1 MSEASP
7 RRKPQVLVADD
18 EETLRTL
25 LRYNISKL
33 GYEVIVAEDGRQA
46 IDLMTEDIAACLLD
60 LKMPVLDG
68 LAALESI
75 KRTYPEVPVVMISA
89 HGQVKDAVEAIRRG
103 ALDYVTKPFD
113 LDELLAIVRQA
124 VTVGRGLKEGARLHQ
139 AVSTSRPEGEFGGTS
154 DAASRLRGQ
163 VEKIASL
170 GSTVLITGESGTG
183 KSLLAR
189 VIHYSG
195 ARAKG
200 PFISVS
206 CPSLPRELLESEMFG
221 HERGAFTG
229 ALQRRIGRAEMAE
242 GGTLFLDEVGDL
254 PLSLQPKLLTFLQDR
269 VFQRVGGSE
278 NIEADVRV
286 IAATN
291 ADLAEKV
298 RNREFREDLFF
309 RLNVIPLRLPPLRS
323 RREDIV
329 PLAEAFLDSVARERK
344 TRPCRIG
351 AEARGVL
358 ERYHWPGNVREMENV
373 LERASAFASDG
384 VIQRNDLP
392 EDLLAADGASEASG
406 PASDSA
412 GGLQL
417 GGIPL
422 AALEETALRQTLELC
437 RGNKTEAARRLGV
450 SGKTIYNMMARYGVS

>member
-1 MSEASP
+1 M
-7 RRKPQVLVADD
+7 
-18 EETLRTL
+18 
-25 LRYNISKL
+25 
-33 GYEVIVAEDGRQA
+33 
-46 IDLMTEDIAACLLD
+46 
-60 LKMPVLDG
+60 
-68 LAALESI
+68 
-75 KRTYPEVPVVMISA
+75 
-89 HGQVKDAVEAIRRG
+89 
-103 ALDYVTKPFD
+103 
-113 LDELLAIVRQA
+113 
-124 VTVGRGLKEGARLHQ
+124 
-139 AVSTSRPEGEFGGTS
+139 
-154 DAASRLRGQ
+154 
-163 VEKIASL
+163 
-170 GSTVLITGESGTG
+170 
-183 KSLLAR
+183 
-189 VIHYSG
+189 
-195 ARAKG
+195 
-200 PFISVS
+200 
-206 CPSLPRELLESEMFG
+206 
-221 HERGAFTG
+221 
-229 ALQRRIGRAEMAE
+229 
-242 GGTLFLDEVGDL
+242 
-254 PLSLQPKLLTFLQDR
+254 
-269 VFQRVGGSE
+269 GGSE

-298 RNREFREDLFF
+298 RNREFREDLFV